1 MPTFTDPATDA
12 SEASVALR
20 GLAHATRA
28 FDNPEDTYA
37 VIGDLLGGVRSL
49 RQVLHQL
56 AAAHISHHAAARTD
70 DGDAKA
76 GTREAVAAA
85 DELHQASVLI
95 DIVEQHLD
103 AASQHSGRIA
113 WHPAAAERWISVVFL
128 QGEEADAVLDLLNR
142 DGTDAAI
149 SHLAGWDYG
158 EDTTQAALEDGHVYD
173 SPPVGAT
180 DRLVTGD
187 VYALTYSPFLG
198 HVALLRRHD
207 AVPDP
212 ELLGIDRPDPGP
224 RTAESAAPAQR
235 QRAARREPRSPEA
248 TDWFGLAPTAPESAG
263 RGLTL

>member
-1 MPTFTDPATDA
+1 MPTFTNPTTDA
-12 SEASVALR
+12 GEASEALR

-28 FDNPEDTYA
+28 FDSPEDTYA

-56 AAAHISHHAAARTD
+56 AGAHISHHTAAHTD
-70 DGDAKA
+70 DGDGKA
-76 GTREAVAAA
+76 GTRAAVAAA

-95 DIVEQHLD
+95 DTVERHLD

-158 EDTTQAALEDGHVYD
+158 EDTTQAALENGHVYD
-173 SPPVGAT
+173 TPPVGAT

-207 AVPDP
+207 ALPDP
-212 ELLGIDRPDPGP
+212 ELLGIDRAEAGP
-224 RTAESAAPAQR
+224 RTAESTATQR
-235 QRAARREPRSPEA
+235 ERPTRREARSPEA

-263 RGLTL
+263 RGLAL